1 MPQTVIITGAAGFV
15 GSNLTQRLL
24 QDGHRVIGVDN
35 MSYGSPANLAAVKG
49 HAGFRFVEGD
59 VCDPAVLAALEG
71 DTIVHLASQKIPR
84 YTNSYR
90 TIEENHRMSSLVIQ
104 RALDLGARLVFAST
118 SDVYGKNPRI
128 PFSEE
133 SDLVLGPTK
142 VKRWA
147 YAASKIHSE
156 HKIIATGEEKGL
168 RYAILRL
175 FGSYGP
181 NQNLTWW
188 GGPQSVFI
196 GKAFRNEAI
205 ELHGDG
211 QQTRTFTYVDDTV
224 QGFMLAITKPEAEG
238 EVFNV
243 ASDPSTETTI
253 EGLALL
259 IWRLIRPADLE
270 PKLTFI
276 PYASFGG
283 GYEDVLRR
291 VPDIGKIS
299 RMLGF
304 APRYGLEEGMR
315 LTIDWQR
322 GRTA

>member
-1 MPQTVIITGAAGFV
+1 MNMPTTIITGVAGFI
-15 GSNLTQRLL
+15 GSNLALRLL
-24 QDGHRVIGVDN
+24 EEGHRVIGIDN
-35 MSYGSPANLAAVKG
+35 LSYGSRGNLTAAVG
-49 HAGFRFVEGD
+49 HPGFRFIEGD
-59 VCDPAVLAALEG
+59 ICDDGLLAGLEG
-71 DTIVHLASQKIPR
+71 ETIVHLASQKIPR
-84 YTNSYR
+84 YSNSYR
-90 TIEENHRMSSLVIQ
+90 TIEENHVMSSIVIQ
-104 RALDLGARLVFAST
+104 RALELGARLVFAST

-168 RYAILRL
+168 RYTIMRL

-196 GKAFRNEAI
+196 DKAFKGEAI

-211 QQTRTFTYVDDTV
+211 QQTRTFTFVDDTV
-224 QGFMLAITKPEAEG
+224 DGFYRAITRPEAEG
-238 EVFNV
+238 EILNV

-253 EGLALL
+253 EGLARL
-259 IWRLIRPADLE
+259 IWGLIRPGEA
-270 PKLTFI
+270 PKLNFI
-276 PYASFGG
+276 PYATFGG
-283 GYEDVLRR
+283 GYEDVMRR

-299 RMLGF
+299 RLVGF
-304 APRYGLEEGMR
+304 QPRFSLEDGLR
-315 LTIDWQR
+315 ITIDWQR
-322 GRTA
+322 GRSA

>member
-1 MPQTVIITGAAGFV
+1 MPQTVVITGAAGFV
-15 GSNLTQRLL
+15 GSNLSLRLL
-24 QDGHRVIGVDN
+24 RAGHRVIGVDDF
-35 MSYGSPANLAAVKG
+35 SYGNRENLQACIG
-49 HAGFRFVEGD
+49 LPGFRFEERNVTE
-59 VCDPAVLAALEG
+59 PKALSDIEG

-90 TIEENHRMSSLVIQ
+90 TIEENNVMSSLVIK
-104 RALDLGARLVFAST
+104 RALELDARLVFAST
-118 SDVYGKNPRI
+118 SDVYGKNPRT
-128 PFSEE
+128 PFSED

-168 RYAILRL
+168 HYTILRL

-196 GKAFRNEAI
+196 AKAFNGEPI

-211 QQTRTFTYVDDTV
+211 QQTRTFTFVDDTV
-224 QGFMLAITKPEAEG
+224 QGFVLAVTKPEAAG
-238 EVFNV
+238 EIFNV
-243 ASDPSTETTI
+243 ASDPATETTI
-253 EGLALL
+253 EGLARL
-259 IWRLIRPADLE
+259 IWGLIRPGEE

-276 PYASFGG
+276 PYATFGG
-283 GYEDVLRR
+283 GYEDVMRR
-291 VPDIGKIS
+291 VPDISKIS
-299 RMLGF
+299 RALGF
-304 APRYGLEEGMR
+304 VPRFGLEEGMR

-322 GRTA
+322 GRSA

>member
-15 GSNLTQRLL
+15 GSNLSLRLL
-24 QDGHRVIGVDN
+24 QAGHGVIGVDDF
-35 MSYGSPANLAAVKG
+35 SYGSRENLQACMG
-49 HAGFRFVEGD
+49 MPGFRFEERNVT
-59 VCDPAVLAALEG
+59 DPKALADLEG

-90 TIEENHRMSSLVIQ
+90 TIEENNVMSSLVIK
-104 RALDLGARLVFAST
+104 RALELGARLVFAST

-128 PFSEE
+128 PFSED

-168 RYAILRL
+168 RYTILRL

-196 GKAFRNEAI
+196 GKAFNNEAI

-211 QQTRTFTYVDDTV
+211 QQTRTFTFVDDTV

-238 EVFNV
+238 GIFNV
-243 ASDPSTETTI
+243 ASDPATETTI
-253 EGLALL
+253 EGLARL
-259 IWRLIRPADLE
+259 IWELIRPGEE
-270 PKLTFI
+270 PKLKFI
-276 PYASFGG
+276 PYATFGG
-283 GYEDVLRR
+283 GYEDVMRR
-291 VPDIGKIS
+291 VPDISKIS
-299 RMLGF
+299 GTLGF
-304 APRYGLEEGMR
+304 APRFGLEEGMR
-315 LTIDWQR
+315 LTIEWQR
-322 GRTA
+322 GLPL

>member
-1 MPQTVIITGAAGFV
+1 MKRILITGAAGFV
-15 GSNLTQRLL
+15 GSNLASRLL
-24 QDGHRVIGVDN
+24 SAGHEVIGIDDF
-35 MSYGSPANLAAVKG
+35 SHGSRENISGL
-49 HAGFRFVEGD
+49 HDQHRFRFIEGD
-59 VCDPAVLAALEG
+59 IRDPEMLERMEA

-84 YTNSYR
+84 YSNSYR
-90 TIEENHRMSSLVIQ
+90 TIEDNNEMSSLVIQ
-104 RALDLGARLVFAST
+104 RALDTGAHLVFAST
-118 SDVYGKNPRI
+118 SDVYGKNPNV
-128 PFSEE
+128 PFGEG

-168 RYAILRL
+168 KYTILRL

-196 GKAFRNEAI
+196 GKAFRNEPI

-224 QGFMLAITKPEAEG
+224 QGFMLAIERKEALG

-243 ASDPSTETTI
+243 ASDPATETTI
-253 EGLALL
+253 EGLARL
-259 IWRLIRPADLE
+259 IWGLIRPEDHE
-270 PKLTFI
+270 PKLSFI
-276 PYASFGG
+276 PYSTFGG

-291 VPDIGKIS
+291 VPDISRIS
-299 RMLGF
+299 SVLGF
-304 APRYGLEEGMR
+304 KPRFGLEEGMR

-322 GRTA
+322 SRPA